1 MATLKRNNKALAH
14 FGRILLTGFLVTLPI
29 GVTIY
34 IIIWLFELVDGL
46 LQPIIESIFKIEI
59 PGLGFVVTIILIY
72 LIGLFASNIVGKRL
86 ITLGEAILD
95 KIPVFR
101 QLYVGVKQ
109 VVNGLSGNSIDKA
122 AFREVVLIEF
132 PREGMQTIG
141 FVTNEIKDKH
151 GQKLLTVYVPT
162 APIPTSGYFVL
173 VTEDKIVHTDI
184 TIDVAMQMVISS
196 GIVSPKDIDTK
207 KPRLIWQNEVDKE

>member
-1 MATLKRNNKALAH
+1 

-29 GVTIY
+29 GITIY

-95 KIPVFR
+95 RIPVFR

-173 VTEDKIVHTDI
+173 VTEDKIVYTDI

-207 KPRLIWQNEVDKE
+207 KPRLIWQDEVDKE